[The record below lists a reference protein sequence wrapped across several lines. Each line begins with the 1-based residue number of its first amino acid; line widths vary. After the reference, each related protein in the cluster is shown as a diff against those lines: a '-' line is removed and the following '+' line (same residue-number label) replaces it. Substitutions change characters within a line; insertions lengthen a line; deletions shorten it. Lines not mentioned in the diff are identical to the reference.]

1 MILIIRNSGSQ
12 GGKVIKSPPSGS
24 FPNVGLNEWDSPLE
38 AFLEKQVSGMA
49 SMRHALKYT

>member
-49 SMRHALKYT
+49 SMTHALKYT